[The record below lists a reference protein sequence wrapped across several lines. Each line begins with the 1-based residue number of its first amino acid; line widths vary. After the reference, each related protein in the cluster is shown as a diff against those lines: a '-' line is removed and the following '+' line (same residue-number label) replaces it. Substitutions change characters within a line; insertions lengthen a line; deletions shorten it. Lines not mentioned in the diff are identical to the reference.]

1 MKHQPSV
8 TTASG
13 GLNTRR
19 NPKGACGAVAET
31 LAAGRGTTNSDLL
44 VRARLMTYRLA
55 PDVASDTPMAVRA
68 DAETL
73 LASLRE
79 QQLLTTT
86 PEGLL
91 LVARFSE
98 MLMAVFFA
106 EGQAEAQA
114 LLAPLMADPEPLVA
128 VDPAAAA
135 EVQAAWESLP

>member
-8 TTASG
+8 TTGSG
-13 GLNTRR
+13 GLNTSR

-73 LASLRE
+73 LASLRD

-114 LLAPLMADPEPLVA
+114 LLAPLMADPESLFA

>member
-1 MKHQPSV
+1 MGSQLLDL
-8 TTASG
+8 TAENG
-13 GLNTRR
+13 FYQ
-19 NPKGACGAVAET
+19 ACGAVAET

-55 PDVASDTPMAVRA
+55 PDVASDSPMAVRA

-106 EGQAEAQA
+106 EGQAEAEA
-114 LLAPLMADPEPLVA
+114 LLAPLMADPESLSA